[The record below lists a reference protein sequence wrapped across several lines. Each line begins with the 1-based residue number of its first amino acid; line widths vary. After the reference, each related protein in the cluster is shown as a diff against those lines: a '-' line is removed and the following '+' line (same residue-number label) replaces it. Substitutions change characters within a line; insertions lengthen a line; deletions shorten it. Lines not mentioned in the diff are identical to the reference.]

1 MSHKVWAQRFSFNLS
16 REVGWRLAVGFTFG
30 LFLGAVTH
38 ESPGAAGSQF
48 MTPPA
53 QDQNRNAAQRK
64 LEEGEALREQGTAE
78 SLRLA
83 LKKFEEALLLC
94 RSIAD
99 RQGEAVMLVVLQVVT
114 ATLVSITMALALAH
128 ALEFPGK
135 MRLSETE
142 YRTVQT
148 IYYPGFTIGGISEPL
163 AALALLMLLFMT
175 QTGTAAF
182 WLMLMAFI
190 ALGLMHLI
198 FWLMTQPV
206 NKLWLASEKLSP
218 ASESAG
224 NFCNLQGIW
233 PIEASERTARTGGY
247 GKIPY
252 ATDQGIRRS

>member
-1 MSHKVWAQRFSFNLS
+1 MFQLLHILTVILVAIAMALS
-16 REVGWRLAVGFTFG
+16 LAHV
-30 LFLGAVTH
+30 LEL
-38 ESPGAAGSQF
+38 PG
-48 MTPPA
+48 
-53 QDQNRNAAQRK
+53 N
-64 LEEGEALREQGTAE
+64 
-78 SLRLA
+78 LRLDRDTY
-83 LKKFEEALLLC
+83 LK
-94 RSIAD
+94 
-99 RQGEAVMLVVLQVVT
+99 
-114 ATLVSITMALALAH
+114 
-128 ALEFPGK
+128 
-135 MRLSETE
+135 
-142 YRTVQT
+142 VQT
-148 IYYPGFTIGGISEPL
+148 IYYPGFTIGGIREPV

-175 QTGTAAF
+175 QTGTTAF